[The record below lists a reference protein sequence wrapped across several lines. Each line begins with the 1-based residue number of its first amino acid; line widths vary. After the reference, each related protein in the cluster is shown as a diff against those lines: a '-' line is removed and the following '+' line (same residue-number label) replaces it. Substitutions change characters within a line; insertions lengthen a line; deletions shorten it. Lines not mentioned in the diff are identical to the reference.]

1 MNRNRNS
8 LLIITIFVLFV
19 VSIVLLIYY
28 YPNKKNDVNVKS
40 NDVNIKSFDNNLYEK
55 NLTIQKIPEK
65 IKKKILFNAKL
76 MGIMSC
82 EECDKTLKVYEFC
95 YKGIKYFAIEGGY
108 MAPVMKVST
117 NPMIFFE
124 TCNSKEDNEKL
135 YRN

>member
-28 YPNKKNDVNVKS
+28 YPNKKNDVN
-40 NDVNIKSFDNNLYEK
+40 IKSFDNNLYEK
-55 NLTIQKIPEK
+55 NLPIQKIPEK
-65 IKKKILFNAKL
+65 IKKKILFNAKI

-95 YKGIKYFAIEGGY
+95 YKGIKYFTIQGGY